1 MLDFLDNSI
10 EDKKLTQNHTRDN
23 DLEKVIKTVTEM
35 PPSSKLKKQ
44 DSFNSN
50 SSHNNYNNIKIK

>member
-35 PPSSKLKKQ
+35 PPSSKLKK
-44 DSFNSN
+44 
-50 SSHNNYNNIKIK
+50 